1 MKPNGWKLFH
11 LWPTV
16 LSETQNYPIPIRPFW
31 AKFWNLE
38 PYHLL
43 DIITKEKPAKFQ
55 TKRTAGSKV
64 LRLCN
69 FCAPKRVKTR
79 KGPKSVPYWIFL
91 FPRWR
96 YPEIMGTD
104 QILRRNRF
112 KFLHLE
118 LTELSVPKLP
128 HLPNPY
134 FRKEIGNSDD
144 GSPQISSR
152 QQSLPNFKSDQHQV
166 SLLQGSILLVPKM
179 GQFPKPTMPR
189 PYPEFYW
196 SLLYLWGIQP
206 SPENLGQI
214 DLANLMW
221 ERVEI
226 WDPKFQRAQKRELEP
241 KKIQWWVEGN
251 ISRLNFHRKIFC
263 PGLWPN
269 IFDRIQTQAC

>member
-1 MKPNGWKLFH
+1 MFH

-31 AKFWNLE
+31 ANFWNLE

-64 LRLCN
+64 LRLCY

-79 KGPKSVPYWIFL
+79 KGPKIGPIL
-91 FPRWR
+91 NFPVFQV
-96 YPEIMGTD
+96 EIPRNHGH
-104 QILRRNRF
+104 RPNFKRNRF

-134 FRKEIGNSDD
+134 FRREIGNSDD

-179 GQFPKPTMPR
+179 GQCPKPTMPR

-196 SLLYLWGIQP
+196 ALLYLWGLQP

-214 DLANLMW
+214 DLANL
-221 ERVEI
+221 
-226 WDPKFQRAQKRELEP
+226 
-241 KKIQWWVEGN
+241 
-251 ISRLNFHRKIFC
+251 
-263 PGLWPN
+263 
-269 IFDRIQTQAC
+269 T